1 MRSGLGEGTQCSMT
15 LVVSEA
21 SAWGA
26 VDFTSL
32 DEKVIHIPSAAAKI
46 TSSAML
52 AVLRI
57 RSSWRFRYGYSRPGK
72 SSFPD
77 RGERPRHTIR
87 IVEAA
92 NSTNVQSTNGQAA
105 DRPCPDRLRTASE
118 FCLLSRR
125 GQGSAVAGR
134 PAAAEPHRIS
144 AAGRPRNENAS
155 ALERTEA
162 PHARSLGWGAN
173 EGTPSTQR
181 IDHRTFLAGNWPWV
195 LAPKGGARR
204 SDQHTVALMPK
215 RPTKQQSRSWAV
227 YHIKGTP

>member
-57 RSSWRFRYGYSRPGK
+57 RPSWRFRYGYSRPGK

-77 RGERPRHTIR
+77 RGERPKHTIR

-92 NSTNVQSTNGQAA
+92 NSTNVQSTNGRAA

-118 FCLLSRR
+118 FRLLSRR

-134 PAAAEPHRIS
+134 PAAAEHIALARPGVPETRMPRPWKEPRHPMHEAWVGGPMR
-144 AAGRPRNENAS
+144 GLRPRHES
-155 ALERTEA
+155 ITEL
-162 PHARSLGWGAN
+162 SWQEIGLG
-173 EGTPSTQR
+173 S
-181 IDHRTFLAGNWPWV
+181 
-195 LAPKGGARR
+195 
-204 SDQHTVALMPK
+204 
-215 RPTKQQSRSWAV
+215 
-227 YHIKGTP
+227 